1 MSSSAPFAKTVF
13 PWLRDNLGRSAMA
26 ALTSTDQ
33 RALEAAIQIVAL
45 WQFADE
51 GPARD
56 LPNAFGAC
64 VRCMQRSTQEF
75 AFHAIAHV
83 AEWNT
88 RQQLWNLA
96 GLPSIQIR
104 MKCAFEPGGSRV
116 TPK

>member
-1 MSSSAPFAKTVF
+1 MSASQPFAKTVF

-51 GPARD
+51 GPSLD

-75 AFHAIAHV
+75 AYHGIAHV
-83 AEWNT
+83 AEWHT
-88 RQQLWNLA
+88 REHFWNLA
-96 GLPSIQIR
+96 GLPPLGRR
-104 MKCAFEPGGSRV
+104 MVCAFEPGGTRQ